1 MGRFKKE
8 KIVIFFLTFLC
19 LNIYSQ
25 NFISIDKIENNIILG
40 PMAGNRNLAFGVK
53 NILEEVLQDKD
64 YYLSDDASTKIQ
76 IEFLYFDV
84 KKNALQVGVYSKKA
98 DITQIV
104 AKATKIKNNKIAK
117 QIIAKGTSKS
127 ITTSTL
133 IISNDGK
140 FSQAGVSTAI
150 KKLCADIISKL
161 KL

>member
-64 YYLSDDASTKIQ
+64 YYLSNDASTKIQ

-98 DITQIV
+98 DITQII
-104 AKATKIKNNKIAK
+104 AKATKIENNKIAK
-117 QIIAKGTSKS
+117 EITAKGTSKS